1 MKKGFTLIEVLISL
15 VILSIIAIVSTNFL
29 QSSIDLRNQSKSK
42 VDDIKVFNLGV
53 STIRR
58 DLMSTVNLPM
68 RDNFGNQLPNFIGSN
83 TDKKITFLG
92 FINRIDSSRS
102 SISRIEYLF
111 DDTKFIRR
119 VYFTAD
125 PYDYDDHIDSVI
137 FDNIDDVEI
146 SFLSDNRWFT
156 EWPAGQTAAYKIPKL
171 VKIEINDKDRDF
183 EIIIVNLSA
192 TDCSYSFRNKCIP
205 RRDIF

>member
-137 FDNIDDVEI
+137 FNNIDDVEI

-183 EIIIVNLSA
+183 EIIINPNIDYV
-192 TDCSYSFRNKCIP
+192 YR
-205 RRDIF
+205 

>member
-29 QSSIDLRNQSKSK
+29 QSSIDLRNQSKLK

-83 TDKKITFLG
+83 RDKKITFLG

-111 DDTKFIRR
+111 DETKFIRR

-183 EIIIVNLSA
+183 EIIINPNIDYV
-192 TDCSYSFRNKCIP
+192 YR
-205 RRDIF
+205 

>member
-58 DLMSTVNLPM
+58 DLMSVVNLPM

-83 TDKKITFLG
+83 TDKKITFLS

-111 DDTKFIRR
+111 DDKKFIRR

-125 PYDYDDHIDSVI
+125 PYDYDDYIDSVI
-137 FDNIDDVEI
+137 FNNIDDVEI
-146 SFLSDNRWFT
+146 SFLVDNRWFT
-156 EWPAGQTAAYKIPKL
+156 EWPAGQTAAYMIPKL

-183 EIIIVNLSA
+183 EIIINPNIDYV
-192 TDCSYSFRNKCIP
+192 YRQ
-205 RRDIF
+205 

>member
-58 DLMSTVNLPM
+58 DLMSVVNLPM

-83 TDKKITFLG
+83 ADKKITFLG

-111 DDTKFIRR
+111 YDTKFIRR

-125 PYDYDDHIDSVI
+125 PYDYDDYIDSVI
-137 FDNIDDVEI
+137 FNNIDDVEI
-146 SFLSDNRWFT
+146 SFLIDNRWFT
-156 EWPAGQTAAYKIPKL
+156 EWPAGQTAAYMIPKL

-183 EIIIVNLSA
+183 EIIINPNIDYV
-192 TDCSYSFRNKCIP
+192 YRQ
-205 RRDIF
+205 

>member
-58 DLMSTVNLPM
+58 DLMSVVNLPM

-83 TDKKITFLG
+83 ADKKITFLG

-111 DDTKFIRR
+111 YDTKFIRR

-125 PYDYDDHIDSVI
+125 PY
-137 FDNIDDVEI
+137 VEI
-146 SFLSDNRWFT
+146 SFLIDNRWFT
-156 EWPAGQTAAYKIPKL
+156 EWPAGQTAAYMIPKL

-183 EIIIVNLSA
+183 EIIINPNIDYV
-192 TDCSYSFRNKCIP
+192 YRQ
-205 RRDIF
+205 

>member
-1 MKKGFTLIEVLISL
+1 MGSEMCIRDR
-15 VILSIIAIVSTNFL
+15 
-29 QSSIDLRNQSKSK
+29 SSIDLRNQSKSK

-137 FDNIDDVEI
+137 FNNIEDVEI

-183 EIIIVNLSA
+183 EIIINPNIDYV
-192 TDCSYSFRNKCIP
+192 YR
-205 RRDIF
+205 

>member
-58 DLMSTVNLPM
+58 DLMSVVNLPM

-125 PYDYDDHIDSVI
+125 PYDYDDYIDSVI

-146 SFLSDNRWFT
+146 SFLIDNRWFT
-156 EWPAGQTAAYKIPKL
+156 EWPAGQTAAFLIPKL
-171 VKIEINDKDRDF
+171 VKIEINDNDRDF
-183 EIIIVNLSA
+183 EIIIDPNIDYV
-192 TDCSYSFRNKCIP
+192 YR
-205 RRDIF
+205 

>member
-15 VILSIIAIVSTNFL
+15 AILSIISIVSTNFL

-183 EIIIVNLSA
+183 EIIINPNIDYV
-192 TDCSYSFRNKCIP
+192 YR
-205 RRDIF
+205 

>member
-111 DDTKFIRR
+111 GDTKFIRR

-137 FDNIDDVEI
+137 FDNIDDVGI

-183 EIIIVNLSA
+183 EIIINPNIDYV
-192 TDCSYSFRNKCIP
+192 YR
-205 RRDIF
+205 

>member
-83 TDKKITFLG
+83 TDKKITFLS

-183 EIIIVNLSA
+183 EIIINPNIDYV
-192 TDCSYSFRNKCIP
+192 YR
-205 RRDIF
+205 

>member
-83 TDKKITFLG
+83 TDKIITFLG

-183 EIIIVNLSA
+183 EIIINPNIDYV
-192 TDCSYSFRNKCIP
+192 YR
-205 RRDIF
+205 

>member
-58 DLMSTVNLPM
+58 DLMSVVNLPM

-83 TDKKITFLG
+83 TDKKITFLS

-111 DDTKFIRR
+111 DDKKFIRR

-125 PYDYDDHIDSVI
+125 PYDYDDYIDSVL
-137 FDNIDDVEI
+137 FNNIDDVEI
-146 SFLSDNRWFT
+146 SFLVDNRWFT
-156 EWPAGQTAAYKIPKL
+156 EWPAGQTAAYMIPKL
-171 VKIEINDKDRDF
+171 VKIEINDKDRDL
-183 EIIIVNLSA
+183 EIIINPNIDYV
-192 TDCSYSFRNKCIP
+192 YRQ
-205 RRDIF
+205 

>member
-111 DDTKFIRR
+111 DGTKFIRR

-183 EIIIVNLSA
+183 EIIINPNIDYV
-192 TDCSYSFRNKCIP
+192 YR
-205 RRDIF
+205 

>member
-15 VILSIIAIVSTNFL
+15 VILSIIAIISTNFL

-58 DLMSTVNLPM
+58 DLMSVVNLPM

-125 PYDYDDHIDSVI
+125 PYDYDDYIDSVI
-137 FDNIDDVEI
+137 FNNIDDVEI
-146 SFLSDNRWFT
+146 SFLIDNRWFT
-156 EWPAGQTAAYKIPKL
+156 EWPAGQTAAFIIPKL
-171 VKIEINDKDRDF
+171 VKIEINDNDRDF
-183 EIIIVNLSA
+183 EIIIDPNIDYV
-192 TDCSYSFRNKCIP
+192 YR
-205 RRDIF
+205 

>member
-83 TDKKITFLG
+83 TDKKIIFLG

-183 EIIIVNLSA
+183 EIIINPNIDYV
-192 TDCSYSFRNKCIP
+192 YR
-205 RRDIF
+205 

>member
-111 DDTKFIRR
+111 EDTKFIRR

-137 FDNIDDVEI
+137 FNNIEDVEI

-183 EIIIVNLSA
+183 EIIINPNIDYV
-192 TDCSYSFRNKCIP
+192 YR
-205 RRDIF
+205 

>member
-137 FDNIDDVEI
+137 FNNIDDVEI

-171 VKIEINDKDRDF
+171 VKIEINDNDRDF
-183 EIIIVNLSA
+183 EIIINPNIDYV
-192 TDCSYSFRNKCIP
+192 YR
-205 RRDIF
+205 

>member
-183 EIIIVNLSA
+183 EIIINPNIDYV
-192 TDCSYSFRNKCIP
+192 YR
-205 RRDIF
+205 

>member
-58 DLMSTVNLPM
+58 DLMSTANLPM

-183 EIIIVNLSA
+183 EIIINPNIDYV
-192 TDCSYSFRNKCIP
+192 YR
-205 RRDIF
+205 

>member
-68 RDNFGNQLPNFIGSN
+68 RDNFGNQLPNFMGSN

-111 DDTKFIRR
+111 EDTKFIRR

-125 PYDYDDHIDSVI
+125 PYDYNDHIDSVI
-137 FDNIDDVEI
+137 FNNIEDIEI

-183 EIIIVNLSA
+183 EIIINPNIDYV
-192 TDCSYSFRNKCIP
+192 YR
-205 RRDIF
+205 

>member
-183 EIIIVNLSA
+183 EVIINPNIDYV
-192 TDCSYSFRNKCIP
+192 YR
-205 RRDIF
+205 

>member
-111 DDTKFIRR
+111 DDTKFIRW

-125 PYDYDDHIDSVI
+125 TYDYDDHIDSVI

-183 EIIIVNLSA
+183 EIIINPNIDYV
-192 TDCSYSFRNKCIP
+192 YR
-205 RRDIF
+205 

>member
-83 TDKKITFLG
+83 RDKKITFLG

-146 SFLSDNRWFT
+146 SFLIDNRWFT
-156 EWPAGQTAAYKIPKL
+156 EWPAAQTAAFIIPKL

-183 EIIIVNLSA
+183 EIIINPNIDYV
-192 TDCSYSFRNKCIP
+192 YR
-205 RRDIF
+205 

>member
-58 DLMSTVNLPM
+58 DLMSVVNLPM

-83 TDKKITFLG
+83 ADKKITFLG

-111 DDTKFIRR
+111 DDAKFIRR

-125 PYDYDDHIDSVI
+125 PYDYDDYIDSVI
-137 FDNIDDVEI
+137 FNNIDDVEI
-146 SFLSDNRWFT
+146 SFLIDNRWFT
-156 EWPAGQTAAYKIPKL
+156 EWPAGQTAAYMIPKL

-183 EIIIVNLSA
+183 EIIIDPNIDYV
-192 TDCSYSFRNKCIP
+192 YRQ
-205 RRDIF
+205 

>member
-68 RDNFGNQLPNFIGSN
+68 RDNFGNQLPNFMGSN
-83 TDKKITFLG
+83 SEKKITFLG

-125 PYDYDDHIDSVI
+125 PYDYNDHIDSVI

-183 EIIIVNLSA
+183 EIIINPNIDYV
-192 TDCSYSFRNKCIP
+192 YR
-205 RRDIF
+205 

>member
-1 MKKGFTLIEVLISL
+1 MTKGFTLIEVLISL

-183 EIIIVNLSA
+183 EIIINPNIDYV
-192 TDCSYSFRNKCIP
+192 YR
-205 RRDIF
+205 

>member
-102 SISRIEYLF
+102 SISRIEYVF
-111 DDTKFIRR
+111 DDTNFIRR

-183 EIIIVNLSA
+183 EIIINPNIDYV
-192 TDCSYSFRNKCIP
+192 YR
-205 RRDIF
+205 

>member
-137 FDNIDDVEI
+137 FDNIDNVEI

-183 EIIIVNLSA
+183 EIIINPNIDYV
-192 TDCSYSFRNKCIP
+192 YR
-205 RRDIF
+205 

>member
-29 QSSIDLRNQSKSK
+29 QSSIDLRNQSKLK

-137 FDNIDDVEI
+137 FNNIDDVEI

-183 EIIIVNLSA
+183 EIIINPNIDYV
-192 TDCSYSFRNKCIP
+192 YR
-205 RRDIF
+205 

>member
-29 QSSIDLRNQSKSK
+29 QSSIDLRNQSKSI

-183 EIIIVNLSA
+183 EIIINPNIDYV
-192 TDCSYSFRNKCIP
+192 YR
-205 RRDIF
+205 

>member
-58 DLMSTVNLPM
+58 DLMSAVNLPM

-119 VYFTAD
+119 VYFAAD

-137 FDNIDDVEI
+137 FNNIDDVEI

-171 VKIEINDKDRDF
+171 VKIEIKDKGRDF
-183 EIIIVNLSA
+183 EIIINPNIDYV
-192 TDCSYSFRNKCIP
+192 YR
-205 RRDIF
+205 

>member
-58 DLMSTVNLPM
+58 GLMSTVNLPM

-183 EIIIVNLSA
+183 EIIINPNIDYV
-192 TDCSYSFRNKCIP
+192 YR
-205 RRDIF
+205 

>member
-42 VDDIKVFNLGV
+42 VDVIKVFNLGV

-183 EIIIVNLSA
+183 EIIINPNIDYV
-192 TDCSYSFRNKCIP
+192 YR
-205 RRDIF
+205 

>member
-83 TDKKITFLG
+83 KDKKITFLG

-183 EIIIVNLSA
+183 EIIINPNIDYV
-192 TDCSYSFRNKCIP
+192 YR
-205 RRDIF
+205 

>member
-29 QSSIDLRNQSKSK
+29 QSSIDLRNQSKLK

-83 TDKKITFLG
+83 RDKKITFLG

-183 EIIIVNLSA
+183 EIIVN
-192 TDCSYSFRNKCIP
+192 P
-205 RRDIF
+205 DIDYVYRL

>member
-29 QSSIDLRNQSKSK
+29 QSSIDLRNQSKLK

-83 TDKKITFLG
+83 RDKKITFLG

-183 EIIIVNLSA
+183 EIIINPNIDYV
-192 TDCSYSFRNKCIP
+192 YR
-205 RRDIF
+205 

>member
-29 QSSIDLRNQSKSK
+29 QSSIDLRNQIKSK

-183 EIIIVNLSA
+183 EIIINPNIDYV
-192 TDCSYSFRNKCIP
+192 YR
-205 RRDIF
+205 

>member
-15 VILSIIAIVSTNFL
+15 AILSIIAIVSTNFL

-156 EWPAGQTAAYKIPKL
+156 EWPAGQTAAFKIPKL

-183 EIIIVNLSA
+183 EIIINPNIDYV
-192 TDCSYSFRNKCIP
+192 YR
-205 RRDIF
+205 

>member
-92 FINRIDSSRS
+92 FISRIDSSRS

-137 FDNIDDVEI
+137 FDNIDGVEI

-183 EIIIVNLSA
+183 EIIINPNIDYV
-192 TDCSYSFRNKCIP
+192 YR
-205 RRDIF
+205 